1 MYKNALLFLL
11 FILFACSQSGVIAQK
26 KDPQLEKY
34 GLKEPASPPGKSCYK
49 CLVTLSQLPQDVHY
63 GLKREGNDIY
73 FVMNDKTWFS
83 QLFDDKDDAIAVDVI
98 EKKQFPCG
106 KNNNYNKK
114 NIIKGRLLPPVYLK
128 SILKTALSVP
138 GAEVIAKIA
147 ELPSD
152 IANSDDL
159 EFNLVLIKNDAICH
173 YNQFYNLPGI
183 QLDLLKMDLF
193 MDTLANQSGSAH
205 KGPSISLSTN
215 IEFVIPFE
223 KNKYEYKNEDLKPIR
238 DTLGLAYYNIKS
250 IRVRAYSSVEGSEE
264 KNLELQKKRGESIIA
279 ALQSFQNLPIT
290 EDVVASE
297 NWVEFL
303 LDISNTP
310 FAPLKLLSKQ
320 EIKKELEKKSVA
332 EQIEPLLKKERKAI
346 LFIDLEKKTQFS
358 DLNESDAKKTFAD
371 ALKQNKLDVAY
382 DIQQAIFQNVET
394 KKYSSDIIGEL
405 EIPEEATYRSLLLNQ
420 LVFKSRGEEN
430 VINALHAFQRMDGLI
445 PNVPLIRYNI
455 CVLEMKLL
463 KEGEL
468 IVTREKVLADIEQ
481 LSKLKFDPRLIR
493 RLKINYSMIACNY
506 YVYEKK
512 YTEKNNALSFI
523 NLNYKNINY
532 KDEDLLRLAQY
543 FVLYS
548 KEDWA
553 LKVIEGRATKLDV
566 SEDLLF
572 FYINLTIIDPKNTTK
587 ESYRTILSNAYNV
600 NRKRFCGL
608 FGTAYSDEGGIS
620 FQILSDL
627 YLKKTFC
634 ENCKE

>member
-1 MYKNALLFLL
+1 MFKNTLLVLL
-11 FILFACSQSGVIAQK
+11 FIVIASQPVVVAQQK
-26 KDPQLEKY
+26 NTELEKY
-34 GLKEPASPPGKSCYK
+34 GLKYDPKSPPGKSCYK

-73 FVMNDKTWFS
+73 FVMNDKTCFN

-98 EKKQFPCG
+98 QKKQFPCG
-106 KNNNYNKK
+106 KNNDYDKK
-114 NIIKGRLLPPVYLK
+114 DIIKGRLLQPLYLK

-138 GAEVIAKIA
+138 GAEVIVKIA
-147 ELPSD
+147 ELPAD
-152 IANSDDL
+152 IANSDEL
-159 EFNLVLIKNDAICH
+159 EFNLVIIKNDAICH

-193 MDTLANQSGSAH
+193 MDTLANQGISK
-205 KGPSISLSTN
+205 KGPAISLAKS

-238 DTLGLAYYNIKS
+238 DTLNLSYYNIKS
-250 IRVRAYSSVEGSEE
+250 IRIRAYSSVEGSEE

-310 FAPLKLLSKQ
+310 FAPLKLLSKKD
-320 EIKKELEKKSVA
+320 IKKELDKKSVSD
-332 EQIEPLLKKERKAI
+332 QIEPLLKKERKAI

-358 DLNESDAKKTFAD
+358 DLSETDAKKTFAD

-394 KKYSSDIIGEL
+394 KKYSENIVGEL
-405 EIPEEATYRSLLLNQ
+405 EIPQEATYQSLLLNQ
-420 LVFKSRGEEN
+420 LVFKSRHEEN
-430 VINALHAFQRMDGLI
+430 VLNALHAFERMDGLT

-455 CVLEMKLL
+455 CVLETKLL
-463 KEGEL
+463 KDGEL
-468 IVTREKVLADIEQ
+468 IVRRGKVLADIEQ
-481 LSKLKFDPRLIR
+481 LNKLKFDPRLVR
-493 RLKINYSMIACNY
+493 RLKINYNMIVCNY
-506 YVYEKK
+506 YMYEKK
-512 YTEKNNALSFI
+512 YADKNNALNFI
-523 NLNYKNINY
+523 NQNYKNINY

-543 FVLYS
+543 FVLYH

-572 FYINLTIIDPKNTTK
+572 FYINLTIVDPKNTAK

-620 FQILSDL
+620 FQILADL

-634 ENCKE
+634 ENCQK